1 MSWKDGVSKKLDR
14 NMIFLVLSKKRWYLF
29 FSENMILF
37 FRQKN
42 NDLFQK
48 RTWKWYFLQVFWKDS
63 FSKEL
68 TLEYDLSSIIRKD
81 YISISRK
88 YDLFFEL
95 ICSNLLILFQS
106 TFYRNQVC
114 TGMCSWKCWW
124 FYKNASH

>member
-1 MSWKDGVSKKLDR
+1 MFWKDGFSKKLDW

-95 ICSNLLILFQS
+95 ICSNLLILFQI

>member
-37 FRQKN
+37 FRHKN
-42 NDLFQK
+42 NDLSQK

-63 FSKEL
+63 LSEEL

-81 YISISRK
+81 DISISRK

-95 ICSNLLILFQS
+95 ICSNLLISFQI